1 MWHKIGFKPM
11 NPSNA
16 GIILSVAGL
25 GVAIGGQK
33 VVDDISFDVAAGQC
47 VALVGASGSGKSQT
61 CMAPFGLSPGIA
73 SGSAKLVG
81 QELVGMGES
90 ALRRTRGHNVGF
102 VFQQPLTALTPHLT
116 IGQHLHEAWC
126 QGGAPRPGRADLAA
140 ALERVGLDRADER
153 LDQYPHRLSGGQ
165 RQRALIAMAVAHH
178 PKLLIADE
186 PTTALDATLRGDIM
200 RLLRRLCDEDGMA
213 MLLVSHDLATVAE
226 HAGYAVVL
234 RDGRIEEQG
243 PAVGLLRH
251 PVTAYA
257 QALVAASPHLSEPA
271 PRLGDVG
278 APLLEAQGVDVA
290 FKRPGW
296 GKGRFLAVAK
306 AAITVRSGEAVALVG
321 GSGSGKSTLARA
333 IARLGPIDAGTVR
346 WEGRDLPA
354 RRDMKPRHRSLIQPV
369 FQDPVASLDP
379 SWRVRNIVAEP
390 LRGLRPDLSPAAVAD
405 RVNAV
410 LAEVGLDV
418 DVADRKPAA
427 LSGGQAQRVAIARAL
442 APDPAMLLL
451 DEATSA
457 LDVLVAGTI
466 IDLLARLQRDRG
478 LAILMITHDL
488 AVARRLCHRIVVL
501 DQGRIVEEG
510 PTEQLIRDPQH
521 AITRALVEASR

>member
-1 MWHKIGFKPM
+1 MSAVF
-11 NPSNA
+11 A
-16 GIILSVAGL
+16 VTGL
-25 GVAIGGQK
+25 GVMIDGRAI
-33 VVDDISFDVAAGQC
+33 VHDLSFDVAAGQC
-47 VALVGASGSGKSQT
+47 LALVGASGSGKSQT

-73 SGSAKLVG
+73 SGSVELLGQQLVG
-81 QELVGMGES
+81 IREQ
-90 ALRRTRGHNVGF
+90 ALRQIRGRDVGF

-116 IGQHLHEAWC
+116 IGQHLREAWR
-126 QGGAPRPGRADLAA
+126 QAGAARPRRTDLAA

-165 RQRALIAMAVAHH
+165 RQRALIAMAIAHH

-200 RLLRRLCDEDGMA
+200 RLLRRLCDEERMA
-213 MLLVSHDLATVAE
+213 MLLVSHDLATVAD
-226 HAGYAVVL
+226 HAEYAVVL
-234 RDGRIEEQG
+234 RDGRIEEHG
-243 PAVGLLRH
+243 PARELLRH
-251 PVTAYA
+251 PRTDYA
-257 QALVAASPHLSEPA
+257 RALVAASPHLGEPA
-271 PRLGDVG
+271 PVLGEVG
-278 APLLEAQGVDVA
+278 APLLDAQGVDVA

-296 GKGRFLAVAK
+296 GKGRFFAVAK
-306 AAITVRSGEAVALVG
+306 AAITVRAGEAVALVG

-333 IARLGPIDAGTVR
+333 IARLGPIDAGIVR
-346 WEGRDLPA
+346 WQGEELPQRHA
-354 RRDMKPRHRSLIQPV
+354 MKARHRAMIQPV

-379 SWRVRNIVAEP
+379 SWRVRDILAEP
-390 LRGLRPDLSPAAVAD
+390 LRGLRRELSPAAVAD
-405 RVNAV
+405 RVAAV
-410 LAEVGLDV
+410 LAEVGLGADI
-418 DVADRKPAA
+418 ADRKPAG

-451 DEATSA
+451 DETTSA

-466 IDLLARLQRDRG
+466 IALLARLQRDRG

-510 PTEQLIRDPQH
+510 PTGRLIRDPQH
-521 AITRALVEASR
+521 PVTRALVEASR